1 MINVTEMRENISDY
15 TESEFTEIVSEFYPE
30 QVSKKSLSNTEL
42 ENYLDELLDKIIYL
56 VGSVTVSDFIYYP
69 NTPEEDN
76 PESVIKEIKKLRK
89 NQGLALFKDS

>member
-1 MINVTEMRENISDY
+1 MIIVTEIRENISDY

-42 ENYLDELLDKIIYL
+42 ENYLNELLDKIIYL

-76 PESVIKEIKKLRK
+76 PESVIKGIKKLRK
-89 NQGLALFKDS
+89 NQGLALFKNS

>member
-1 MINVTEMRENISDY
+1 MINVTEVKENISDY

-30 QVSKKSLSNTEL
+30 QISKKSLNNTEL
-42 ENYLDELLDKIIYL
+42 ENYLNELLDKIIYL

-76 PESVIKEIKKLRK
+76 PESVIKEIKKSRK
-89 NQGLALFKDS
+89 K

>member
-1 MINVTEMRENISDY
+1 MINVTEVKENISDY

-76 PESVIKEIKKLRK
+76 PESVIKEIKKSRK
-89 NQGLALFKDS
+89 K

>member
-1 MINVTEMRENISDY
+1 MINVTEMRKNISDY

>member
-30 QVSKKSLSNTEL
+30 QVSKKSLSNTDL

>member
-42 ENYLDELLDKIIYL
+42 ENYLDELLDKIIHL

>member
-1 MINVTEMRENISDY
+1 MINVTEMSENISDY

>member
-1 MINVTEMRENISDY
+1 MINVTEMRENIFDY

>member
-1 MINVTEMRENISDY
+1 MINVTEVKENISDY

>member
-15 TESEFTEIVSEFYPE
+15 TESEFAEIVSEFYPE

-42 ENYLDELLDKIIYL
+42 ENYLDELLDRIIYL

>member
-1 MINVTEMRENISDY
+1 MINVTEMRKNISDY

-42 ENYLDELLDKIIYL
+42 ENYFDELLDKIIYL